1 MSKALRAMV
10 TSTAI
15 VLLCLAGPATAE
27 EKKPRPAEP
36 APINDAVISPDGKHV
51 AAVVP
56 TLFGN
61 RVELVSTTDFKSRAI
76 VHTKVVVE
84 GYDKVLKAPQSVKWI
99 NSKWLAVNYLHV
111 AEAIDLDGK
120 RVADLGT
127 HVIGHAAWLT
137 PDEPLML
144 VYDDDDYQ
152 SMSVVNV
159 QTKQWRK
166 VRYPMTG
173 KPMSWAFDGHGQ
185 LRVMVLANSE
195 FWNDRTRL
203 SYWHR
208 ESADAQWTKIDDR
221 GLNEDHWE
229 PLAATGP
236 NELLI
241 YSREGR
247 DTWAVFTYDPTTR
260 QRKEM
265 VAGHPK
271 EDIAFVAGLHLERPA
286 VVVTGGL
293 KPSRYWLEPRWAEV
307 QSEVDKALPNHI
319 NILSGNPAGL
329 VLIFSHS
336 DVDPGRWFLLD
347 TSTWSMKLLLVA
359 RMGVDPAKM
368 RPMQTITYKAP
379 DGLVIP
385 AYLTRPASKAG
396 AAAPMVVVV
405 HGGPATR
412 DHWLWDP
419 EVQELA
425 ERGYV
430 VFQPQFRG
438 STGFGRAFEEAG
450 FGQWGLAMQDDITA
464 GVEHLIREGIADPQR
479 ICIYGAS
486 YGGYAA
492 VWGLVKTP
500 ELYRCGV
507 SLAGVSDIGH
517 MLSDWSDTNSDK
529 RAREM
534 LRMRV
539 GEKERDKLK
548 FDAVSPLKH
557 AQRIRAPLLVAH
569 GELDLRVPISHARKL
584 VSALEEHGKP
594 HQWMPLNG
602 DGHSLFWNRG
612 AFKKALLT
620 FLDKH
625 LKTDDLPGSTNTQ
638 ADKP

>member
-1 MSKALRAMV
+1 MSKALRAVV

-15 VLLCLAGPATAE
+15 VFLCLAGPATAE

-61 RVELVSTTDFKSRAI
+61 KVELVSTTDFKSRAI

-144 VYDDDDYQ
+144 VYDDDDHQ

-368 RPMQTITYKAP
+368 RPMEAITYKAP

-602 DGHSLFWNRG
+602 DGHNLFWNRG

-625 LKTDDLPGSTNTQ
+625 LKTDDLPVSTNAQ
-638 ADKP
+638 GDKP